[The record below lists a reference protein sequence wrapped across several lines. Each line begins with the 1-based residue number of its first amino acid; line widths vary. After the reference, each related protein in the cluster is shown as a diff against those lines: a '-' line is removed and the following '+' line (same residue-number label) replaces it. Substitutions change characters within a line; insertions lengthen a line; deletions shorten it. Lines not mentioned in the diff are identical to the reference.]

1 MPERILEKG
10 MLGSYQEAENIK
22 NKKRSFMSKS
32 EMKTPGKRLKY
43 VREKLLKLSRSE
55 ISEKHGL

>member
-1 MPERILEKG
+1 